1 MRNKKWRIVAKWSV
15 SIALSDFKCTFI
27 RFGSN
32 RLGMA
37 LWLLLSR
44 SFFWNETSSQALPH
58 AGAIVFLFSV
68 LQIRNKN
75 KTAPCTHKTKGC
87 FKFHCLW
94 DLTRILKHHLGLL
107 TSMTPS
113 TDQELD
119 FSTGLRFFNK
129 RKLKPG
135 SLWNMNHNVNHYD
148 STVCDWQKDQHVLQI
163 LHVLFVN
170 KEENILFSSSSP
182 LMVFAYTSPYNLIR
196 VCFIVVKNTVLGGS
210 VFLPP
215 TLFLVCCW
223 ARE

>member
-27 RFGSN
+27 SWILKRFGSN

-58 AGAIVFLFSV
+58 VGAIVFVFSV

-75 KTAPCTHKTKGC
+75 KTAQCTHKTKRC
-87 FKFHCLW
+87 FKLHCLW

-107 TSMTPS
+107 TSSTPS
-113 TDQELD
+113 TDQEFD
-119 FSTGLRFFNK
+119 SSTGLRFFNK

-135 SLWNMNHNVNHYD
+135 SLWNVNHFE
-148 STVCDWQKDQHVLQI
+148 SKP
-163 LHVLFVN
+163 
-170 KEENILFSSSSP
+170 SSQYSP
-182 LMVFAYTSPYNLIR
+182 CLTKRS
-196 VCFIVVKNTVLGGS
+196 
-210 VFLPP
+210 
-215 TLFLVCCW
+215 
-223 ARE
+223 ARSQNPSCAVR